1 MRRALFLVLLIFAA
15 ALAGGGLD
23 ARTPQEPGEAA
34 GHEEQGHGDPV
45 TPLLIPLVVIL
56 IGAKLGGE
64 LFERLGQPSVLGE
77 LIVGVL
83 IGNFDYLFG
92 IGIFEPLRAGTPHDL
107 LRIFAGLGVL
117 FLLFETGLESSLQEM
132 VKVGPTAL
140 AVAVVGVIAPWALGY
155 GVGVLLL
162 PGESFHAHLF
172 IGAILTATSVGITA
186 RVFKDLRK
194 LESGEARVILGAAVI
209 DDILGLI
216 ILAVM
221 SGMVTSGAVSGDSVL
236 QIVLV
241 SVLFLVASILLGT
254 RFADLISRFFGLF
267 RVTGM
272 KMITALTICFLFS
285 DIAGRIGLAPIV
297 GAFAAGLILE
307 EATFTRFRRKER
319 PLHELLD
326 PISSV
331 FVPIFFVVMGI
342 DVRLEAFADV
352 NALLLALAITVAAL
366 VGKQVCGLVVRDRS
380 LSRLSIGIGMIP
392 RGEVGLIFAGIG
404 RQLGVVNDTL
414 YAACVIMVIFTTF
427 VAPTALQYTMK
438 RFERR
443 RRAGSG

>member
-1 MRRALFLVLLIFAA
+1 
-15 ALAGGGLD
+15 
-23 ARTPQEPGEAA
+23 
-34 GHEEQGHGDPV
+34 
-45 TPLLIPLVVIL
+45 
-56 IGAKLGGE
+56 
-64 LFERLGQPSVLGE
+64 
-77 LIVGVL
+77 
-83 IGNFDYLFG
+83 
-92 IGIFEPLRAGTPHDL
+92 
-107 LRIFAGLGVL
+107 
-117 FLLFETGLESSLQEM
+117 
-132 VKVGPTAL
+132 
-140 AVAVVGVIAPWALGY
+140 
-155 GVGVLLL
+155 
-162 PGESFHAHLF
+162 
-172 IGAILTATSVGITA
+172 
-186 RVFKDLRK
+186 
-194 LESGEARVILGAAVI
+194 
-209 DDILGLI
+209 
-216 ILAVM
+216 
-221 SGMVTSGAVSGDSVL
+221 
-236 QIVLV
+236 
-241 SVLFLVASILLGT
+241 
-254 RFADLISRFFGLF
+254 
-267 RVTGM
+267 M

-352 NALLLALAITVAAL
+352 NALLLALAITAAAL

-414 YAACVIMVIFTTF
+414 YAACVIMVIVTTF

-443 RRAGSG
+443 RRASSV